1 MEKLTCGTAANY
13 DVRFEGEAGA
23 LAGAS
28 ACLHLTEAL
37 RIPTVGIAVRCTPR
51 VRLSVSTEPWTRR
64 VSLNAFC
71 NVDSLKAADF
81 CSRSFHT
88 RPLACVQ
95 DSSYI
100 ILPLAVPSPD
110 RTHPELRSA
119 TSTPSAPRPL
129 RDRDVLSFAPCH
141 RRPRR
146 RQSITWHPPPRTR
159 TYVAPLPSPHECFD
173 LELPQHRPLQPAP
186 MASKLCLR
194 TRATR

>member
-1 MEKLTCGTAANY
+1 MEMLTCGTAANY
-13 DVRFEGEAGA
+13 DVRFEGK
-23 LAGAS
+23 AGAS
-28 ACLHLTEAL
+28 CGRFRVFTFDRSATHTHRRDSC
-37 RIPTVGIAVRCTPR
+37 AVHSARAFVCFYR
-51 VRLSVSTEPWTRR
+51 AWTRR
-64 VSLNAFC
+64 VSHNAFC
-71 NVDSLKAADF
+71 NINSLKAADF
-81 CSRSFHT
+81 CSGSFHT

-146 RQSITWHPPPRTR
+146 RQSITWHPPPQTR
-159 TYVAPLPSPHECFD
+159 TYVAPSPSPPECFD